1 MIQHTVEVTINRSSH
16 EVFAF
21 LTTTA
26 NLPKWQDSLLQVS
39 NLTGEP
45 WHAGT
50 HLLEQR
56 KIGGRKT
63 DTKTEITYLEPN
75 RGFGVK
81 SLDGPQT
88 EGDFRLESITGGTRL
103 RFTIRMRM
111 GGLMRFMEPFI
122 AGRFKQD
129 ADRSF
134 HQLKQ
139 LLER

>member
-1 MIQHTVEVTINRSSH
+1 MIQHTVEVTINRSAH

-26 NLPKWQDSLLQVS
+26 NLPKWQDTLLQAN

-50 HLLEQR
+50 RLLEQR
-56 KIGGRKT
+56 RIGGRKT
-63 DTKTEITYLEPN
+63 DTQTEITYLELD

-88 EGDFRLESITGGTRL
+88 EGDFRLESVKGGTHL
-103 RFTIRMRM
+103 RFTIRMQMR
-111 GGLMRFMEPFI
+111 GLMRFMEPFI

-129 ADRSF
+129 TDRSF
-134 HQLKQ
+134 SQLKQ